1 MQLIGEFLVFFV
13 VYGGLHFLFTERKR
27 VGPDGKPRPLRT
39 TIIRSASAA
48 ALAGILFVFF
58 MEVVDLF

>member
-1 MQLIGEFLVFFV
+1 MQLIGKFLVFFV

-27 VGPDGKPRPLRT
+27 VGPDGEPQALRT
-39 TIIRSASAA
+39 ALFRSASAA

-58 MEVVDLF
+58 MEVVDFI